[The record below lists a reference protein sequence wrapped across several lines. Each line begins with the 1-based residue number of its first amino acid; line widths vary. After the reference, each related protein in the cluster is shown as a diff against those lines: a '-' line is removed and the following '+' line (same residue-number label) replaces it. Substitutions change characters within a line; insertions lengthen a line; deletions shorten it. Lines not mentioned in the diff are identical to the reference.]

1 MNDKRLSF
9 PEAVKY
15 FGKALKVSIRARG
28 VASLVLSLIGF
39 AVAFLPVL
47 ISLAVRRFSDA
58 VQQLYGQGEA
68 AVVSVLGIFII
79 LSALYIVQL
88 IWGSLSSYFEQ
99 RDQYKI
105 QMFMEERVLRGE
117 LTALTREAVD
127 SLGEP
132 DGEIFR
138 RHYFLY
144 QKTGEI
150 ADELGLNAATVRTKL
165 ARGRDR
171 LRSYFT
177 ERGYTCADPNL

>member
-105 QMFMEERVLRGE
+105 QMFMEERVL
-117 LTALTREAVD
+117 
-127 SLGEP
+127 SL
-132 DGEIFR
+132 I
-138 RHYFLY
+138 H
-144 QKTGEI
+144 I
-150 ADELGLNAATVRTKL
+150 
-165 ARGRDR
+165 
-171 LRSYFT
+171 
-177 ERGYTCADPNL
+177 